1 MKPKWAKRYKR
12 FTYSITIHTMKT
24 SQATFEKNFL
34 IYRDRIPGETEWT
47 IMFSSNELDDVYDY
61 IEKND
66 YKCVYSN
73 IDKKIIIRNTNTI

>member
-1 MKPKWAKRYKR
+1 
-12 FTYSITIHTMKT
+12 MKT
-24 SQATFEKNFL
+24 PQATFEKNFL